1 MILLFSDWV
10 LSKPQGGL
18 LGYQY
23 DNLTRE
29 LVVQGDLPEGWT
41 WDILVSASGKGD
53 TWPLTLGD
61 GQASIT
67 LTDDNLSVRGEYYLQ
82 LRGTNG
88 DQVRHTNV
96 ITAYNS
102 RSLSGAG
109 QWPTL
114 PTEWIQ
120 AEKDIKE
127 LNAHPPVP
135 GSNGY
140 WLLWDLSSHSYQES
154 DLPVPVGP
162 AGPPNVLEIGTVETL
177 PADQQATA
185 SITGES
191 PAQKLNLGI
200 PQGKQGAT
208 GPQGI
213 QGQPGPQGP
222 QGIPGETG
230 ATGPQG
236 PAGPYF
242 SPAMS
247 KDGWLS
253 WQNNGGLSNPEPVNL
268 MGPQGAPGQT
278 GNPGPQGEPGPT
290 GPPGP
295 QGEKGETGETGPQGP
310 QGIQGPIGATGPQG
324 NPGATPTITAGT
336 VTTLDP
342 GQEATAEITGETPNL
357 VLSLGIPQGQPGK
370 DGTEWT
376 EQELL
381 EKNISDYYAM
391 RRTGKVYQTRFWKFA
406 ANPTSAGEKLLDNA
420 GLVFEPST
428 DTEEGHDDYLNGQNP
443 MFEWVNVNY
452 IRDDD
457 GAPRPTA
464 IEGQENYK
472 TSGAVDVGAMQ
483 MSFWYKIDSSDEE
496 YIYYTVSDTPHPE
509 LGLVP
514 WPECV
519 KADGTVLPWCIA
531 SKYFSG
537 TASDGLQRSQPGMNP
552 TRNISYNS
560 MITTYQNKG
569 PGYWGA
575 GAVRNTFQ
583 ILFNAIKGATKSS
596 QTLFAGTTNWSFQYS
611 ASVQRSEKDTYFPV
625 TNSQANNL
633 VVGAYVSVG
642 YGRNN
647 NGTVNQDRGVATM
660 HAYADD
666 VKILRIED
674 LDENNKAVYLDVE
687 ESFDTMP
694 VQLTD
699 ELSANITMS
708 SMHWWS
714 GATDS
719 VLGHHDGSPT
729 SNANGKFPYRV
740 QGREYSVGGY
750 VVASDTAA
758 WLNEDG
764 TRTVYSAPRG
774 AEHVS
779 ANDSIKETYKESG
792 TIPVHSG
799 GAAADYWVGDCV
811 VDPETGAWHPD
822 AQGSGSTQGCGDMYY
837 AGGTSANTFREFLQG
852 GNLRSGSGAGSCYL
866 DLGDWLGGGRWG
878 CPAGA

>member
-41 WDILVSASGKGD
+41 WDMLVSASGNSD
-53 TWPLTLGD
+53 TWPLALGD

-208 GPQGI
+208 GNPGAPGKDGQNGATPTLAAGNVETLDP
-213 QGQPGPQGP
+213 GQPATASVTGDGPAYQINL
-222 QGIPGETG
+222 GIPR
-230 ATGPQG
+230 
-236 PAGPYF
+236 
-242 SPAMS
+242 
-247 KDGWLS
+247 
-253 WQNNGGLSNPEPVNL
+253 
-268 MGPQGAPGQT
+268 GQT

-295 QGEKGETGETGPQGP
+295 QGEKGETGATGPQGP

-324 NPGATPTITAGT
+324 NPGATPTITVGT

-342 GQEATAEITGETPNL
+342 GQDATAEITGETPNL

-509 LGLVP
+509 LGLAP

-537 TASDGLQRSQPGMNP
+537 TASDGLQRSQPGLKP
-552 TRNISYNS
+552 TRNNSYNS

-642 YGRNN
+642 YGSNN
-647 NGTVNQDRGVATM
+647 NGTVNQDRGVAAM

-729 SNANGKFPYRV
+729 SNANGRFPYRV

-750 VVASDTAA
+750 AVASDTVA

-852 GNLRSGSGAGSCYL
+852 GYLGYGSYAGSCFL
-866 DLGDWLGGGRWG
+866 SLGYWLGYGYWSFL
-878 CPAGA
+878 AGD

>member
-29 LVVQGDLPEGWT
+29 LVVQGDLPEGWA
-41 WDILVSASGKGD
+41 WDILVSASGKSD
-53 TWPLTLGD
+53 TWPLALGD

-177 PADQQATA
+177 PADQPATA

-200 PQGKQGAT
+200 PRGQTGK
-208 GPQGI
+208 
-213 QGQPGPQGP
+213 
-222 QGIPGETG
+222 TG
-230 ATGPQG
+230 AT
-236 PAGPYF
+236 PALEIGQVET
-242 SPAMS
+242 
-247 KDGWLS
+247 L
-253 WQNNGGLSNPEPVNL
+253 EPDQ
-268 MGPQGAPGQT
+268 P
-278 GNPGPQGEPGPT
+278 
-290 GPPGP
+290 
-295 QGEKGETGETGPQGP
+295 
-310 QGIQGPIGATGPQG
+310 
-324 NPGATPTITAGT
+324 
-336 VTTLDP
+336 
-342 GQEATAEITGETPNL
+342 ATAEFSGTPEKP

-509 LGLVP
+509 LGLAP

-537 TASDGLQRSQPGMNP
+537 TASDGLQRSQPGLKP
-552 TRNISYNS
+552 TRNNSYNS

-642 YGRNN
+642 YGSDN
-647 NGTVNQDRGVATM
+647 NGTVNQDRGVAAM

-719 VLGHHDGSPT
+719 VLDHHDGSPT
-729 SNANGKFPYRV
+729 SNANGRFPYRV

-750 VVASDTAA
+750 AVASDTVA

-852 GNLRSGSGAGSCYL
+852 GALWDGSGAGSCCLYL
-866 DLGDWLGGGRWG
+866 WAWLGYGRWHFL
-878 CPAGA
+878 AGD

>member
-10 LSKPQGGL
+10 LSKSQGGL

-53 TWPLTLGD
+53 TWPLALGD

-109 QWPTL
+109 KWPTL

-135 GSNGY
+135 GLNGY

-162 AGPPNVLEIGTVETL
+162 AGPPNVLEIGTVKTL

-208 GPQGI
+208 G
-213 QGQPGPQGP
+213 
-222 QGIPGETG
+222 
-230 ATGPQG
+230 
-236 PAGPYF
+236 
-242 SPAMS
+242 
-247 KDGWLS
+247 
-253 WQNNGGLSNPEPVNL
+253 NP
-268 MGPQGAPGQT
+268 GAPGKDGQNGVTPTLSAGNVETLEPDQPATASVTGEGPAYQINLGIPRGQT
-278 GNPGPQGEPGPT
+278 GAQGTHGKN
-290 GPPGP
+290 GKDG
-295 QGEKGETGETGPQGP
+295 Q
-310 QGIQGPIGATGPQG
+310 
-324 NPGATPTITAGT
+324 TPTISVGA

-342 GQEATAEITGETPNL
+342 GQDATAEITGETPNL
-357 VLSLGIPQGQPGK
+357 TLNLGIPQGQPGK

-391 RRTGKVYQTRFWKFA
+391 RRTGKVYQTRLWKFA

-428 DTEEGHDDYLNGQNP
+428 DTEEGQDDYLNGQNP

-483 MSFWYKIDSSDEE
+483 VSFWYKIDSSDEE

-642 YGRNN
+642 YGSNN

-694 VQLTD
+694 VQLTN

-729 SNANGKFPYRV
+729 SNANGRFPYRV

-750 VVASDTAA
+750 AVASDTVA

-837 AGGTSANTFREFLQG
+837 AGGASANTFREFLQG
-852 GNLRSGSGAGSCYL
+852 GHLRNGSSAGSCSL
-866 DLGDWLGGGRWG
+866 FLGYWLGSGGWF
-878 CPAGA
+878 CLAGD

>member
-10 LSKPQGGL
+10 LSKSQGGL

-41 WDILVSASGKGD
+41 WDILVSANGNSD
-53 TWPLTLGD
+53 TWPLALGD

-154 DLPVPVGP
+154 DLPFPVGP

-177 PADQQATA
+177 PADQPATA

-208 GPQGI
+208 GNPGAPGKD
-213 QGQPGPQGP
+213 GQNGVTPTLAAGNVETLEPDQPATASVTGEGPAYQINL
-222 QGIPGETG
+222 GIPRGQTG
-230 ATGPQG
+230 A
-236 PAGPYF
+236 
-242 SPAMS
+242 
-247 KDGWLS
+247 
-253 WQNNGGLSNPEPVNL
+253 
-268 MGPQGAPGQT
+268 QGAPGQD
-278 GNPGPQGEPGPT
+278 GQDGQDG
-290 GPPGP
+290 
-295 QGEKGETGETGPQGP
+295 Q
-310 QGIQGPIGATGPQG
+310 
-324 NPGATPTITAGT
+324 TPTIAVGT

-342 GQEATAEITGETPNL
+342 GQDATAEITGETPNL

-642 YGRNN
+642 YGSNN

-687 ESFDTMP
+687 EGFDTMP

-750 VVASDTAA
+750 VVVSDTVA

-799 GAAADYWVGDCV
+799 GATADYWVGDCV

-852 GNLRSGSGAGSCYL
+852 GYLGNGSYAGSCCL
-866 DLGDWLGGGRWG
+866 NLWLGLGAGTG
-878 CPAGA
+878 TASPAIDAPVGVNGP

>member
-1 MILLFSDWV
+1 MILLFNDWV

-41 WDILVSASGKGD
+41 WDMLVSASGKGD
-53 TWPLTLGD
+53 TWPLALGD

-200 PQGKQGAT
+200 PQGKQGDTGNPGAPGKDGQDGVTPTLTAGNVETLEPDQPAT
-208 GPQGI
+208 ASVTGEGPAYQI
-213 QGQPGPQGP
+213 NL
-222 QGIPGETG
+222 GIPRGQTG
-230 ATGPQG
+230 A
-236 PAGPYF
+236 
-242 SPAMS
+242 
-247 KDGWLS
+247 
-253 WQNNGGLSNPEPVNL
+253 
-268 MGPQGAPGQT
+268 QGAPGQD
-278 GNPGPQGEPGPT
+278 GQDGQDG
-290 GPPGP
+290 
-295 QGEKGETGETGPQGP
+295 Q
-310 QGIQGPIGATGPQG
+310 
-324 NPGATPTITAGT
+324 TPTIAVGT

-342 GQEATAEITGETPNL
+342 GQDATAEITGETPNL

-596 QTLFAGTTNWSFQYS
+596 QTLFAGTTNWNFQYS

-642 YGRNN
+642 YGSNN
-647 NGTVNQDRGVATM
+647 NGTVNQDRGIAAM

-729 SNANGKFPYRV
+729 SNANGRFPYRV

-750 VVASDTAA
+750 AVASDTVA

-822 AQGSGSTQGCGDMYY
+822 AQGSGSTQGCGDVYY

-852 GNLRSGSGAGSCYL
+852 GNLGYGSRAGSCCLYL
-866 DLGDWLGGGRWG
+866 WDGLGHGYWHSL
-878 CPAGA
+878 AGD

>member
-41 WDILVSASGKGD
+41 WDILVSANGNSD
-53 TWPLTLGD
+53 TWPLALGD

-88 DQVRHTNV
+88 DQVRRTNV

-162 AGPPNVLEIGTVETL
+162 AGPPSVLEIGTVETL
-177 PADQQATA
+177 PADQPATA

-200 PQGKQGAT
+200 PQGRPGKDGPANTLQIGTVETLEPGQTAT
-208 GPQGI
+208 AQIIGEAPNQTLSL
-213 QGQPGPQGP
+213 
-222 QGIPGETG
+222 GIPRGQTGKTG
-230 ATGPQG
+230 AT
-236 PAGPYF
+236 PALEIGQVET
-242 SPAMS
+242 
-247 KDGWLS
+247 L
-253 WQNNGGLSNPEPVNL
+253 EP
-268 MGPQGAPGQT
+268 
-278 GNPGPQGEPGPT
+278 GEP
-290 GPPGP
+290 
-295 QGEKGETGETGPQGP
+295 
-310 QGIQGPIGATGPQG
+310 
-324 NPGATPTITAGT
+324 
-336 VTTLDP
+336 
-342 GQEATAEITGETPNL
+342 ATAELSGTPEKP

-642 YGRNN
+642 YGSNN

-729 SNANGKFPYRV
+729 SNANGRSPYRV

-750 VVASDTAA
+750 AVASDTVA

-852 GNLRSGSGAGSCYL
+852 GHLGGGSLAGSCFL
-866 DLGDWLGGGRWG
+866 NLGNWLGGGYWLFL
-878 CPAGA
+878 AGD

>member
-10 LSKPQGGL
+10 LSKSQGGL

-29 LVVQGDLPEGWT
+29 LAVQGDLPEGWT
-41 WDILVSASGKGD
+41 WDILVSASGNSD
-53 TWPLTLGD
+53 TWPLALGD

-162 AGPPNVLEIGTVETL
+162 AGPPNVLEIGTVKTL

-208 GPQGI
+208 GNPGAPGKDGQNGVTPTLSAGNVETLDP
-213 QGQPGPQGP
+213 GQPATASVTGAGPEYQINL
-222 QGIPGETG
+222 GIPRGQTG
-230 ATGPQG
+230 A
-236 PAGPYF
+236 
-242 SPAMS
+242 
-247 KDGWLS
+247 
-253 WQNNGGLSNPEPVNL
+253 
-268 MGPQGAPGQT
+268 QGAPGQD
-278 GNPGPQGEPGPT
+278 GQDGQ
-290 GPPGP
+290 
-295 QGEKGETGETGPQGP
+295 
-310 QGIQGPIGATGPQG
+310 
-324 NPGATPTITAGT
+324 TPTIAVGT

-342 GQEATAEITGETPNL
+342 GQDATAEITGETPNL

-428 DTEEGHDDYLNGQNP
+428 DAEEGHDDYLNGQNP

-483 MSFWYKIDSSDEE
+483 MSFWYKIDNSDEE

-642 YGRNN
+642 YGSNN
-647 NGTVNQDRGVATM
+647 NGTVNQDRGVAAM

-729 SNANGKFPYRV
+729 SNANGRFPYRV

-750 VVASDTAA
+750 AVASDTVA

-774 AEHVS
+774 VAHVS
-779 ANDSIKETYKESG
+779 ADDSIKETYKESG

-852 GNLRSGSGAGSCYL
+852 GHLGGGSYAGSCFLYL
-866 DLGDWLGGGRWG
+866 GTWLGYGSWSFL
-878 CPAGA
+878 AGD

>member
-1 MILLFSDWV
+1 MDSNLDRFGEYPIWKNLAYLTAYGLAVKHGYEGTEEEWLASLEAGELQIKVESGKLYYKTTKEEDWTEIPEFSAV
-10 LSKPQGGL
+10 IEGL
-18 LGYQY
+18 QTAGEAAANAASDANSLVESAGTTLTSVQNTLEESQTMLESLQEQDEALMQWEEY
-23 DNLTRE
+23 DNTKSYSPPAK
-29 LVVQGDLPEGWT
+29 VVSDGSSYLNIKPSTGISPPDTEHWLLIAAKGDKGQKGEKGNPGQ
-41 WDILVSASGKGD
+41 KGD
-53 TWPLTLGD
+53 TGAQGVQGPPGPKGDPFSYGDFTEEQLEALT
-61 GQASIT
+61 
-67 LTDDNLSVRGEYYLQ
+67 
-82 LRGTNG
+82 
-88 DQVRHTNV
+88 
-96 ITAYNS
+96 
-102 RSLSGAG
+102 
-109 QWPTL
+109 
-114 PTEWIQ
+114 
-120 AEKDIKE
+120 
-127 LNAHPPVP
+127 
-135 GSNGY
+135 
-140 WLLWDLSSHSYQES
+140 
-154 DLPVPVGP
+154 GP
-162 AGPPNVLEIGTVETL
+162 AGP
-177 PADQQATA
+177 
-185 SITGES
+185 
-191 PAQKLNLGI
+191 
-200 PQGKQGAT
+200 QGPT

-247 KDGWLS
+247 NGGWLS

-268 MGPQGAPGQT
+268 MGPQGTPGQT
-278 GNPGPQGEPGPT
+278 GNPGPRGEPGPT

-295 QGEKGETGETGPQGP
+295 QGEKGETGATGPQGP
-310 QGIQGPIGATGPQG
+310 QGIQGPIGPQGPPGPQG
-324 NPGATPTITAGT
+324 ETGPAGPQGP
-336 VTTLDP
+336 P
-342 GQEATAEITGETPNL
+342 GQ
-357 VLSLGIPQGQPGK
+357 

-642 YGRNN
+642 YGSNN

-666 VKILRIED
+666 VKILHIED

-708 SMHWWS
+708 AMHWWS

-729 SNANGKFPYRV
+729 SNANGRFPYRV

-750 VVASDTAA
+750 AVASDTVA

-852 GNLRSGSGAGSCYL
+852 GYLWSGSGAGSCCL
-866 DLGDWLGGGRWG
+866 DLGYWLGGGRWYSL
-878 CPAGA
+878 AGD

>member
-1 MILLFSDWV
+1 MILLFNDWV

-41 WDILVSASGKGD
+41 WDMLVSASGNSD
-53 TWPLTLGD
+53 TWPLALGD

-88 DQVRHTNV
+88 DQTRHTNV

-135 GSNGY
+135 GENGY

-177 PADQQATA
+177 PADQPATA

-208 GPQGI
+208 G
-213 QGQPGPQGP
+213 
-222 QGIPGETG
+222 
-230 ATGPQG
+230 
-236 PAGPYF
+236 
-242 SPAMS
+242 
-247 KDGWLS
+247 
-253 WQNNGGLSNPEPVNL
+253 NP
-268 MGPQGAPGQT
+268 GAPGKDGQNGTTPTLAAGDVETLEPDQPATASVTGEGPAYQINLGIPRGQT
-278 GNPGPQGEPGPT
+278 GAQGVQGEIGPRGYT
-290 GPPGP
+290 FTPAVDDAGNLSWTNDGGLPNP
-295 QGEKGETGETGPQGP
+295 EEVNIK
-310 QGIQGPIGATGPQG
+310 GPIGATGPQG
-324 NPGATPTITAGT
+324 NPGATPTITVGT

-342 GQEATAEITGETPNL
+342 GQDATAEITGETPNL
-357 VLSLGIPQGQPGK
+357 TLNLGIPEGQPGQ

-514 WPECV
+514 WPECI

-642 YGRNN
+642 YGSNN
-647 NGTVNQDRGVATM
+647 NGTVNQDRGVAAM

-729 SNANGKFPYRV
+729 SNANGRFPYRV

-750 VVASDTAA
+750 AVASDTVA

-774 AEHVS
+774 VAHVS

-799 GAAADYWVGDCV
+799 GAAADYWVGDCA

-852 GNLRSGSGAGSCYL
+852 GNLWNGSLAGSCYL
-866 DLGDWLGGGRWG
+866 NLGNWLGGGYWS
-878 CPAGA
+878 CLAGD

>member
-41 WDILVSASGKGD
+41 WDVLVSASGNSD
-53 TWPLTLGD
+53 TWPLALGD

-642 YGRNN
+642 YGSNN

-852 GNLRSGSGAGSCYL
+852 GNLGGGSNAGSCFL
-866 DLGDWLGGGRWG
+866 PLWSGLGGGYWYYL
-878 CPAGA
+878 AGD

>member
-1 MILLFSDWV
+1 MILTFSNWKIT
-10 LSKPQGGL
+10 KPQGGL

-41 WDILVSASGKGD
+41 WDILVSANGNSD
-53 TWPLTLGD
+53 TWPLALGD

-208 GPQGI
+208 GNPGAPGKD
-213 QGQPGPQGP
+213 GQNGVTPTLAAGNVETLEPDQPATASVTGEGPAYQINL
-222 QGIPGETG
+222 GIPRGKTG
-230 ATGPQG
+230 A
-236 PAGPYF
+236 
-242 SPAMS
+242 
-247 KDGWLS
+247 
-253 WQNNGGLSNPEPVNL
+253 
-268 MGPQGAPGQT
+268 QGAPGQT

-295 QGEKGETGETGPQGP
+295 QGEKGETGATGPQGP

-324 NPGATPTITAGT
+324 NPGATPTITVGT
-336 VTTLDP
+336 VTTLAP
-342 GQEATAEITGETPNL
+342 GQDATAEITGKTPNL

-428 DTEEGHDDYLNGQNP
+428 DTEEGQDDYLNGQNP

-537 TASDGLQRSQPGMNP
+537 TASDGLQRSQPGMKP
-552 TRNISYNS
+552 TRNIFYNS

-596 QTLFAGTTNWSFQYS
+596 QTLFAGTTNLNFQYS

-642 YGRNN
+642 YGSNN

-708 SMHWWS
+708 SMHWGS

-729 SNANGKFPYRV
+729 SNANGRFPYRV

-750 VVASDTAA
+750 AVASDTVA

-852 GNLRSGSGAGSCYL
+852 GNLGSGSGAGSCCL
-866 DLGDWLGGGRWG
+866 NLGSWLGGGYWH
-878 CPAGA
+878 CLAGD

>member
-41 WDILVSASGKGD
+41 WDILVSANGNSD
-53 TWPLTLGD
+53 TWPLALGD

-135 GSNGY
+135 GLNGY

-177 PADQQATA
+177 PADQPATA

-208 GPQGI
+208 G
-213 QGQPGPQGP
+213 
-222 QGIPGETG
+222 
-230 ATGPQG
+230 
-236 PAGPYF
+236 
-242 SPAMS
+242 
-247 KDGWLS
+247 
-253 WQNNGGLSNPEPVNL
+253 NP
-268 MGPQGAPGQT
+268 GAPGKNGQNGVTPTLAAGNVETLEPDQPATASVTGEGPAYQINLGIPRGQT
-278 GNPGPQGEPGPT
+278 GARGTPGQNGKDG
-290 GPPGP
+290 
-295 QGEKGETGETGPQGP
+295 Q
-310 QGIQGPIGATGPQG
+310 
-324 NPGATPTITAGT
+324 TPTITVGT

-342 GQEATAEITGETPNL
+342 GQDATAEITGKTPNL

-642 YGRNN
+642 YGSNN
-647 NGTVNQDRGVATM
+647 NGTVNQDRGVAAM

-729 SNANGKFPYRV
+729 SNANGRFPYRV

-750 VVASDTAA
+750 AVASDTVA

-779 ANDSIKETYKESG
+779 ADDSIKETYKESG

-837 AGGTSANTFREFLQG
+837 AGGTSANTFREFLQC
-852 GNLRSGSGAGSCYL
+852 GNLGGGSYAGSCCL
-866 DLGDWLGGGRWG
+866 SLGVWLGNGYWYFL
-878 CPAGA
+878 AGD

>member
-1 MILLFSDWV
+1 MILLFNDWV

-29 LVVQGDLPEGWT
+29 LAVQGDLPEGWT
-41 WDILVSASGKGD
+41 WDMLVSASGNSD
-53 TWPLTLGD
+53 TWPLALGD

-88 DQVRHTNV
+88 DQIRHSNV

-140 WLLWDLSSHSYQES
+140 WRLWDLSSHSYQES

-177 PADQQATA
+177 PADQPATA
-185 SITGES
+185 SITGKS

-200 PQGKQGAT
+200 PQGRPGKDGPANTLQIGTVETLEPGQTAT
-208 GPQGI
+208 AQIIGEAPNQTLSL
-213 QGQPGPQGP
+213 
-222 QGIPGETG
+222 GIPRGQTGKTG
-230 ATGPQG
+230 AT
-236 PAGPYF
+236 PALEIGQVET
-242 SPAMS
+242 
-247 KDGWLS
+247 L
-253 WQNNGGLSNPEPVNL
+253 EP
-268 MGPQGAPGQT
+268 
-278 GNPGPQGEPGPT
+278 GEP
-290 GPPGP
+290 
-295 QGEKGETGETGPQGP
+295 
-310 QGIQGPIGATGPQG
+310 
-324 NPGATPTITAGT
+324 
-336 VTTLDP
+336 
-342 GQEATAEITGETPNL
+342 ATAEITGTPEKP

-642 YGRNN
+642 YGSNN

-729 SNANGKFPYRV
+729 SNANGRSPYRV

-750 VVASDTAA
+750 AVASDTVA

-852 GNLRSGSGAGSCYL
+852 GDLWRGSGAGSCFL
-866 DLGDWLGGGRWG
+866 SLGAWLGGGYWNYL
-878 CPAGA
+878 AGD

>member
-29 LVVQGDLPEGWT
+29 LVVQGDLPEGWA

-53 TWPLTLGD
+53 TWPLALGD

-642 YGRNN
+642 YGSNN

-729 SNANGKFPYRV
+729 SNANGRFPYRV

-852 GNLRSGSGAGSCYL
+852 GNLRVGSNAGSCCL
-866 DLGDWLGGGRWG
+866 NLWLGLG
-878 CPAGA
+878 AGYWHCLAGD

>member
-41 WDILVSASGKGD
+41 WDILVSASGNSD
-53 TWPLTLGD
+53 TWPLALGD

-135 GSNGY
+135 GSDGY

-208 GPQGI
+208 GNPGAPGKD
-213 QGQPGPQGP
+213 GQNGVTPTLAAGNVETLEPDQPATASVTGEGPAYQINL
-222 QGIPGETG
+222 GIPRGQTG
-230 ATGPQG
+230 A
-236 PAGPYF
+236 
-242 SPAMS
+242 
-247 KDGWLS
+247 
-253 WQNNGGLSNPEPVNL
+253 
-268 MGPQGAPGQT
+268 QGAPGQD
-278 GNPGPQGEPGPT
+278 GQDGQDG
-290 GPPGP
+290 
-295 QGEKGETGETGPQGP
+295 Q
-310 QGIQGPIGATGPQG
+310 
-324 NPGATPTITAGT
+324 TPTIAVGT

-342 GQEATAEITGETPNL
+342 GQDATAEITGETPNL

-596 QTLFAGTTNWSFQYS
+596 QTLFAGTTNWNFQYS

-642 YGRNN
+642 YGSDN
-647 NGTVNQDRGVATM
+647 NGTVNQDRGVAAM

-708 SMHWWS
+708 SMHWRS

-729 SNANGKFPYRV
+729 SNANGRFPYRV

-750 VVASDTAA
+750 AVASDTVA

-774 AEHVS
+774 VAHVS
-779 ANDSIKETYKESG
+779 ADDSIKETYKESG

-852 GNLRSGSGAGSCYL
+852 GGLGGGSSAGSCYL
-866 DLGDWLGGGRWG
+866 NLRNWLGGGYWDYL
-878 CPAGA
+878 AGD